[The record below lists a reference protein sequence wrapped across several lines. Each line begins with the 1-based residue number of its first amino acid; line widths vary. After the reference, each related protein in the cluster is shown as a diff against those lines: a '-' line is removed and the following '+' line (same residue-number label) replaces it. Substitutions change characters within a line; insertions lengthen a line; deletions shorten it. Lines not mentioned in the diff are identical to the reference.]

1 MNIDIFFLVYFNSL
15 MRYKLNSKFT
25 ITTILFFDTSMKF
38 KYLAFLITPFLINS
52 CSNVQ
57 EYIFPSLSDEEVIT
71 PPAID
76 DIPEIAE
83 EPSFDPTT
91 QIPPSQYASPPQIAQ
106 QDTGPTG
113 TFVGGKI
120 SQFRADLSGIQTA
133 ISSHNN
139 DYLRFKDL
147 VDEQTSVYQGLS
159 SAIRSRLQIGTT
171 PGNPILVG
179 QWNDGQRALEDI
191 QNNVNNLQ
199 IVNNRVT
206 ADFALIGHLQKA
218 ISSSFFISGAIDED
232 HNQLKVL
239 RDDVERT
246 KVLYDRLMKELEER
260 ISREISILNDERQ
273 YMKNLAVDIEVGK
286 FGTSVT
292 APPSSKIIDNQS
304 NVIKSAPLNYDSA
317 LVILKFDDNDL
328 DYSAGL
334 FETISSALEQQPSV
348 KFEIVAV
355 SPTGGAS
362 FAPKARKRAAEIL
375 KQITEMGVPTE
386 RLSLTSSNSSSAQAE
401 EVHIYVRN

>member
-1 MNIDIFFLVYFNSL
+1 MKSIFKKIPTLILLYFV
-15 MRYKLNSKFT
+15 
-25 ITTILFFDTSMKF
+25 
-38 KYLAFLITPFLINS
+38 AS
-52 CSNVQ
+52 CSGIQ
-57 EYIFPSLSDEEVIT
+57 EYVFPSLSDEEVAT
-71 PPAID
+71 PPSIVEVPTID
-76 DIPEIAE
+76 EQNE
-83 EPSFDPTT
+83 VSELS
-91 QIPPSQYASPPQIAQ
+91 QIPPSQYAAPPSYEVVGA
-106 QDTGPTG
+106 DTGPTG

-120 SQFRADLSGIQTA
+120 NQFRSDLSSIQNA

-147 VDEQTSVYQGLS
+147 IDEQTTVYQGLS

-179 QWNDGQRALEDI
+179 QWNDAQRSLEDI

-246 KVLYDRLMKELEER
+246 KVLYDRLMNDLEGR
-260 ISREISILNDERQ
+260 ISREISILNDERN
-273 YMKNLAVDIEVGK
+273 YMKNLAGDVEVGK
-286 FGTSVT
+286 FGGSVSPPPASSGNVSQSST
-292 APPSSKIIDNQS
+292 IKRAPI
-304 NVIKSAPLNYDSA
+304 NYDNA
-317 LVILKFDDNDL
+317 IVVLKFDDSEL

-334 FETISSALEQQPSV
+334 FQTISSALEQQPSA

-362 FAPKARKRAAEIL
+362 YAIKARERAAEIL
-375 KQITEMGVPTE
+375 SQIVEMGVPSE

-401 EVHIYVRN
+401 EVHIYLKN

>member
-1 MNIDIFFLVYFNSL
+1 MKSIFKKIPTLILLYFV
-15 MRYKLNSKFT
+15 
-25 ITTILFFDTSMKF
+25 
-38 KYLAFLITPFLINS
+38 AS
-52 CSNVQ
+52 CSGIQ
-57 EYIFPSLSDEEVIT
+57 EYVFPSLSDEEVAT
-71 PPAID
+71 PPSIVEVPTID
-76 DIPEIAE
+76 EQNE
-83 EPSFDPTT
+83 VSELS
-91 QIPPSQYASPPQIAQ
+91 QIPPSQYAAPPSYEVVGA
-106 QDTGPTG
+106 DTGPTG

-120 SQFRADLSGIQTA
+120 NQFRSDLSSIQNA

-147 VDEQTSVYQGLS
+147 VDEQTTVYQGLS

-179 QWNDGQRALEDI
+179 QWNDAQRSLEDI

-246 KVLYDRLMKELEER
+246 KVLYDRLMNDLEGR
-260 ISREISILNDERQ
+260 ISREISILNDERN
-273 YMKNLAVDIEVGK
+273 YMKNLAGDVEAGK
-286 FGTSVT
+286 FGGSVSPPPASSGNVSQSST
-292 APPSSKIIDNQS
+292 IKRAPI
-304 NVIKSAPLNYDSA
+304 NYDNA
-317 LVILKFDDNDL
+317 IVVLKFDDSEL

-334 FETISSALEQQPSV
+334 FQTISSALEQQPSA

-362 FAPKARKRAAEIL
+362 YAIKARERAAEIL
-375 KQITEMGVPTE
+375 SQIVEMGVPSE

-401 EVHIYVRN
+401 EVHIYLKN